1 MDLEESLFSFFE
13 FFGGSRSKTKVPVEI
28 IVIDEI
34 WSNGFKIY
42 QHIIELFQDKEALS
56 HALSSWNSIALR
68 WRGSYHLEK
77 VLSNSQMFFLFRVL
91 VNNGMDNSL

>member
-42 QHIIELFQDKEALS
+42 
-56 HALSSWNSIALR
+56 
-68 WRGSYHLEK
+68 
-77 VLSNSQMFFLFRVL
+77 
-91 VNNGMDNSL
+91 